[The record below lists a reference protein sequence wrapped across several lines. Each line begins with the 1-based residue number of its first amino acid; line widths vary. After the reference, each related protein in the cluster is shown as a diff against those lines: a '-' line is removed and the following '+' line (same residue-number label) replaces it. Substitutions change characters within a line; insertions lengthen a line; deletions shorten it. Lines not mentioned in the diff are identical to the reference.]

1 MVVSRD
7 QLTVVIPTK
16 NEQEAIKVVLQE
28 LKQYGYNNI
37 LLVDGYSTDKTV
49 DYAKQL
55 GVTVIMQHG
64 RGKGKGIQTAIEYV
78 KTPYMLVMD
87 GDYTYDP
94 KHIDN
99 FLVHAEKYDQI
110 IGARINGR
118 KHIPILNRIGN
129 WVINKAFNIFIG
141 AQSTDVCSGM
151 YLLKTEAVKDLA
163 LNSNS
168 FDVEVEL
175 AAQMVTEGKITEI
188 PITYRERIG
197 QKKISSCIDGLQIL
211 GSVFKLARDYNPVV
225 LFSALTSLSFIPS
238 IGIFLWFSFELIV
251 NGTWN
256 VELAQIGA
264 IFLLLAYQ
272 SLTIGLIS
280 VLLKRFER
288 RLTGKLKK

>member
-28 LKQYGYNNI
+28 LKELGFHNI

-55 GVTVIMQHG
+55 GVKVITQHG
-64 RGKGKGIQTAIEYV
+64 RGKGKGVQTAIEYV
-78 KTPYMLVMD
+78 KTPYMLFMD

-94 KHIDN
+94 KYIDD
-99 FLVHAEKYDQI
+99 FLIHADKYDQI
-110 IGARINGR
+110 IGARMNGR
-118 KHIPILNRIGN
+118 THIPVLNRFGN
-129 WVINKAFNIFIG
+129 WVINKAFNTFLG

-151 YLLKTEAVKDLA
+151 YLLKTEAVKGLM

-175 AAQMVTEGKITEI
+175 AAKMVTEGRLTEI

-197 QKKISSCIDGLQIL
+197 QKKMSSWKDGLQIL

-225 LFSALTSLSFIPS
+225 LFSALTSLFFIPA
-238 IGIFLWFSFELIV
+238 IGIFLFLSYDFLV
-251 NGTWN
+251 NGTWWSQM
-256 VELAQIGA
+256 AQIGS
-264 IFLLLAYQ
+264 ILLLLAYQ
-272 SLTIGLIS
+272 SLTLGLIA
-280 VLLKRFER
+280 VLLKRVER
-288 RLTGKLKK
+288 RLTDKLKK